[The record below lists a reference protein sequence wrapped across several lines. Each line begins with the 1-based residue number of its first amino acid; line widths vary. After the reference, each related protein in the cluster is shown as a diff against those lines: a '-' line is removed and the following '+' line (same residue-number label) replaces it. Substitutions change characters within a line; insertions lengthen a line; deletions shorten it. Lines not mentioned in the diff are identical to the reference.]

1 MEGIYIQTAQHIQ
14 IGQRPASLGDRILA
28 QLIDSFI
35 MGVYLVLVS
44 IVAFGVLEMEENSI
58 AVITLLMLPFLV
70 YHVLFEVFMN
80 GQSIGK
86 YAMDIRVVK
95 LDGTK
100 ASLSNYL
107 VRWLLR
113 PVDILMTSGGVA
125 VLCVLLGGKGQRL
138 GDIAAGTTVISLRQT
153 ALRSED
159 LLTKVEADHEPKYP
173 QVVNLGDAQLSQIR
187 QIRAEAL
194 RSQDFALIRALA
206 DKTSTLLQVNYDT
219 KPLQFIDQVILD
231 YEYFA
236 QKEH

>member
-14 IGQRPASLGDRILA
+14 IGQRPAGLGDRILA
-28 QLIDSFI
+28 QLIDSFV
-35 MGVYLVLVS
+35 MGVYLLLVS
-44 IVAFGVLEMEENSI
+44 IVGFGVLKMEENSI
-58 AVITLLMLPFLV
+58 AVITLLILPFLV

-95 LDGTK
+95 LDGSK
-100 ASLSNYL
+100 ASLANYL

-113 PVDILMTSGGVA
+113 PVDILISSGGVA

-138 GDIAAGTTVISLRQT
+138 GDMAAGTTVISLRQT
-153 ALRSED
+153 AMRSEN
-159 LLTKVEADHEPKYP
+159 LLTKLEQDHQPLYP
-173 QVVNLGDAQLSQIR
+173 QVVNLDDAQMTQIR
-187 QIRAEAL
+187 QIRSEAI
-194 RSQDFALIRALA
+194 RSQNFALIRALA
-206 DKTSTLLQVNYDT
+206 DKTSSLLQVHYDT

-231 YEYFA
+231 YEFFA